1 MFYFFLQYFHNSSDI
16 YSLDTNYILTTV
28 TVKQT
33 AIYIDMK
40 MIPYVKKYLTE
51 YYEFILTSAT
61 SKKEEKQ

>member
-1 MFYFFLQYFHNSSDI
+1 MFLFFFYNIFITHQNI

-40 MIPYVKKYLTE
+40 MIPYVKKTE
-51 YYEFILTSAT
+51 YYEFILMSAT